1 MCVILSSI
9 SCVEFLELGSNG
21 FLVGA
26 KHIVDVRSVGVSW
39 NPEEGK
45 ARKTKGDEEERK
57 LNPNP
62 NENPN
67 PKQSGRRGL
76 LRGQHFRKPLK
87 ASSSNSLD

>member
-1 MCVILSSI
+1 M
-9 SCVEFLELGSNG
+9 EFLELGSNG

-62 NENPN
+62 
-67 PKQSGRRGL
+67 KQSGRRGL

>member
-1 MCVILSSI
+1 M
-9 SCVEFLELGSNG
+9 EFIELGSLG

-57 LNPNP
+57 EKKYYISMMYIFKGIVTLAT
-62 NENPN
+62 
-67 PKQSGRRGL
+67 
-76 LRGQHFRKPLK
+76 H
-87 ASSSNSLD
+87 